1 MNRDLTSPAVETPTR
16 VRFGVLGFVCSLS
29 MITYL
34 DRVCMS
40 NAADPFILKEL
51 GLQSVA
57 DLKWVFGGFVF
68 SYALFE
74 VPTGWLGDVFGPR
87 KTIIRIVL
95 WWSVFTI
102 LTGLVG
108 FSVLGFVIGYWSLV
122 VIRLLFGMGEAGAY
136 PNLTRALHNW
146 FPYGE
151 RAVAQGA
158 MWMSARLVGGLTPLI
173 WWLIVDKLGLGWRGA
188 FYLFG
193 SIGFMWCV
201 AFAYWFR
208 NHPEEK
214 PEVNEAERDLIR
226 GERHDTEAGHAHV
239 PWGRLLTSGNLWML
253 CLMYFCAAYGWYFNI
268 TLLPSFLDNQFPDD
282 VSRDSA
288 LGAIYKGGP
297 LWMGAITCL
306 LGGWLSDRF
315 IRRTGNRKWGRRLFG
330 VVGHGLCGVCYLG
343 CLVAPTAFTF
353 FLAISLA
360 AFWNDLIMGS
370 AWAVC
375 QDIGKRYS
383 AIVAGCMN
391 TIGNLGGVVATLV
404 TGYILDYTLAAQAAA
419 QGVPISAL
427 SKTAKAAGEWPGY
440 QINFA
445 IFAVLYFL
453 AVLFWLRVDA
463 TKPIVPEES

>member
-1 MNRDLTSPAVETPTR
+1 MNRDLASSPTR
-16 VRFGVLGFVCSLS
+16 VRYGVLAFVCSLS

-34 DRVCMS
+34 DRVCIS
-40 NAADPFILKEL
+40 NAVPFIIDVL
-51 GLQSVA
+51 GLQSPA
-57 DLKWVFGGFVF
+57 DLKWVFSGFVF

-74 VPTGWLGDVFGPR
+74 VPTGWLGDVYGPR

-102 LTGLVG
+102 LTALVG

-122 VIRLLFGMGEAGAY
+122 VLRFLFGIGEAGAY

-146 FPYGE
+146 FPYSE
-151 RAVAQGA
+151 RASAQGV
-158 MWMSARLVGGLTPLI
+158 MWMSARLVGGLTPLV
-173 WWLIVDKLGLGWRGA
+173 WWLIVEILNLGWRGA

-193 SIGFMWCV
+193 AIGFCWCL

-214 PEVNEAERDLIR
+214 PEVNEAERALIR
-226 GERHDTEAGHAHV
+226 GGRHDTEAGHSQV
-239 PWGRLLTSGNLWML
+239 PWGRLVTSGNLWML
-253 CLMYFCAAYGWYFNI
+253 CLMYFCSAYGWYFNI
-268 TLLPSFLDNQFPDD
+268 TLLPSFLEDHYQ
-282 VSRDSA
+282 VSPQSA

-306 LGGWLSDRF
+306 LGGFMSDRF

-330 VVGHGLCGVCYLG
+330 VVGHGLCGVCYLA

-353 FLAISLA
+353 FLAISMA

-375 QDIGKRYS
+375 QDIGKRYA
-383 AIVAGCMN
+383 AIVAGFMN

-404 TGYILDYTLAAQAAA
+404 TGFILDHTLAAHAATE
-419 QGVPISAL
+419 GTPISGL
-427 SKTAKAAGEWPGY
+427 SKAAKAAGELPGY
-440 QINFA
+440 QINFV
-445 IFAVLYFL
+445 IFAALYFL
-453 AVLFWLRVDA
+453 AVFFWLRVDA
-463 TKPIVPEES
+463 TKPIVPEAAPQS